1 MTGDR
6 TPIAAQVVAVADVY
20 DALTNKKLNPDA
32 ITHDEAIA
40 KIMNGECGAFNP
52 VLMIVLK
59 TIADTLP
66 AKLK

>member
-1 MTGDR
+1 MNKSLNKH
-6 TPIAAQVVAVADVY
+6 AV
-20 DALTNKKLNPDA
+20 P
-32 ITHDEAIA
+32 HDEAIR

-59 TIADTLP
+59 SIADSLP